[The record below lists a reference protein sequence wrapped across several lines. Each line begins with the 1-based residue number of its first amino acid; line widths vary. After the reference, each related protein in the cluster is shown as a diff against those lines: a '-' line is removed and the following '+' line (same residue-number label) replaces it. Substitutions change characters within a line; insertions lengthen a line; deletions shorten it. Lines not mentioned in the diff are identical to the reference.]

1 MVPATCALVFGR
13 HNHDF
18 NRLRAQALKALLIV
32 LLLEGSGKIHH
43 TKGQG
48 NDEEAGKNLPSN
60 IEGNEEDLPR
70 RLID

>member
-13 HNHDF
+13 HDHDF

-48 NDEEAGKNLPSN
+48 NDEEAGKIYQVTLKAMRK
-60 IEGNEEDLPR
+60 IF
-70 RLID
+70 

>member
-18 NRLRAQALKALLIV
+18 NRLHAQALKALLIV

-48 NDEEAGKNLPSN
+48 NDEQAGKIYQVTLKAMRK
-60 IEGNEEDLPR
+60 IFQED
-70 RLID
+70 